1 MANDEMLVFKDVMS
15 LALRQMNKTF
25 YSNKEVFLRELINN
39 ALNALD
45 QVQFEG
51 NTHKIISDD
60 RLIRLVP
67 HKANKT
73 LSIIDFGIGLT
84 KEDLAYNLGVGF
96 YSAYLV
102 AYKVIVTSKHNDH
115 DQYIW
120 ESQPDASF
128 IVTKDI
134 NAQQPSRGTNITLFL
149 YDNQRFQNMEKL
161 PWPSQFP
168 DIIGQLYILGSSSIH
183 GIFCL
188 QAQYRRQHAYLWN
201 PTINEF
207 MVIPPSPFDYVP
219 DYVDVVILYHGFGYD
234 CVRNDYKVIRQLSFA
249 NVTDDD
255 DDDQLPHDRF
265 TAGCVWEMYS
275 LRSNSWTNLQFGG
288 GIPECYEV
296 NNKFYLEGMCHWWGY
311 QDHFIEHLVS
321 FDLINNVWMMTPPP
335 LDIPMDTYDK
345 LEMYLVNREL
355 FLLNGS
361 IALISNYPQ
370 TTTFYVS
377 ILIEVGKKETWT
389 KLLVFGPIPY
399 IRFPIGIGNMSNILF
414 QTDDGDLAWFDLS
427 THVLQKLGV
436 NVQGRFS
443 QLVVYKESLIRI
455 EKE

>member
-1 MANDEMLVFKDVMS
+1 
-15 LALRQMNKTF
+15 
-25 YSNKEVFLRELINN
+25 
-39 ALNALD
+39 
-45 QVQFEG
+45 
-51 NTHKIISDD
+51 
-60 RLIRLVP
+60 
-67 HKANKT
+67 
-73 LSIIDFGIGLT
+73 
-84 KEDLAYNLGVGF
+84 
-96 YSAYLV
+96 
-102 AYKVIVTSKHNDH
+102 
-115 DQYIW
+115 
-120 ESQPDASF
+120 
-128 IVTKDI
+128 
-134 NAQQPSRGTNITLFL
+134 
-149 YDNQRFQNMEKL
+149 
-161 PWPSQFP
+161 
-168 DIIGQLYILGSSSIH
+168 
-183 GIFCL
+183 
-188 QAQYRRQHAYLWN
+188 
-201 PTINEF
+201 